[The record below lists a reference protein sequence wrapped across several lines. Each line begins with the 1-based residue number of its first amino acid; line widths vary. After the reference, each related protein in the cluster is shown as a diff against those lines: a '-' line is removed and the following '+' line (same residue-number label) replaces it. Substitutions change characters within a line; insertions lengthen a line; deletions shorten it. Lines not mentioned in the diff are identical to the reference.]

1 MKNNHT
7 FAICAYKESQY
18 LGDCIESI
26 LEQQIKSEV
35 YISTSTPNTYIYD
48 TAKKYGLDVYET
60 GSESGIQKD
69 WNHAYNI
76 ASTELVT
83 IAHQDDVYSSDY
95 AYEVTENYKRE
106 KDALIFFSDY
116 IPIINGEEGQ
126 VGKNKKIKKLLKTPL
141 RSRFFSRTQF
151 WKKAVLSFG
160 NPICC
165 PSVSYN
171 KRILGNNIFRSKLD
185 FALDWDT
192 FLEIAKLNGAFV
204 YINKPLIKY
213 RIHEESTTK
222 KIMKENQR
230 IKEDAM
236 MFDKIWPH
244 FITNIIMKFYK
255 RAYDAYGDK

>member
-1 MKNNHT
+1 M
-7 FAICAYKESQY
+7 
-18 LGDCIESI
+18 
-26 LEQQIKSEV
+26 
-35 YISTSTPNTYIYD
+35 
-48 TAKKYGLDVYET
+48 
-60 GSESGIQKD
+60 
-69 WNHAYNI
+69 
-76 ASTELVT
+76 
-83 IAHQDDVYSSDY
+83 
-95 AYEVTENYKRE
+95 
-106 KDALIFFSDY
+106 
-116 IPIINGEEGQ
+116 
-126 VGKNKKIKKLLKTPL
+126 
-141 RSRFFSRTQF
+141 
-151 WKKAVLSFG
+151 SFG